1 MTLVLIIIGL
11 HLAIC
16 FASVFTSAAIN
27 AVARGEPIR
36 FSREWVSYLLRE
48 WAAVTMCIP
57 LLALGRGPGAPRLSQ
72 MPATSHPP
80 VLLVPGYGLNR
91 SSLWFLGRFLE
102 YRGWNWTWSTSL
114 RQRDATIPKMAAELM
129 DAIQKLRQITGA
141 DRIQV
146 VGHSMGGIVASY
158 AINQLDGAQYVER
171 LVTLGTPWR
180 GSDMHIFGV
189 GRIAREMAPSSA
201 VLTEL
206 SASSVPL
213 TAIWSWEDAVVCPP
227 ENAQPL
233 EHEDTQDA
241 PSVQSICIPKLGHM
255 EMLLSVRVHRA
266 VADALSQPSTPTKN
280 EPDSP

>member
-11 HLAIC
+11 HLAVC
-16 FASVFTSAAIN
+16 LACVLTSAAIN

-36 FSREWVSYLLRE
+36 ISREWVSYLVRE
-48 WAAVTMCIP
+48 WATVTLFIP
-57 LLALGRGPGAPRLSQ
+57 MLALGRGPGNPRLSQ

-102 YRGWNWTWSTSL
+102 CRGWNWTWSTSL
-114 RQRDATIPKMAAELM
+114 RQRDATIPKMAADLM
-129 DAIQKLRQITGA
+129 DAIQKLRRITGA
-141 DRIQV
+141 DRIQI

-158 AINQLDGAQYVER
+158 AINHLDGAQYVDQ

-180 GSDMHIFGV
+180 GTDMHIFGV
-189 GRIAREMAPSSA
+189 GRIASEMAPSSE

-206 SASSVPL
+206 AASSVPL
-213 TAIWSWEDAVVCPP
+213 TAIWSWEDGVVCPP
-227 ENAQPL
+227 ENARPL
-233 EHEDTQDA
+233 EHANTQDA
-241 PSVQSICIPKLGHM
+241 PKVQSISIPKLGHM
-255 EMLLSVRVHRA
+255 EMLLSARVHRA
-266 VADALSQPSTPTKN
+266 VADALSQSATPTKN